1 MIVVDLSAVS
11 MSRPDRPLLSDV
23 SLTVS
28 TGERIGVVGING
40 TGKSTLL
47 RVVAGLEP
55 PERGTVRRGAG
66 ARISLLDQGG
76 DLPDTTA
83 LAAVGEG
90 WEAEAALTRL
100 GLGKLFD
107 RRVQQLS
114 GGQRKRVALARSLLN
129 PADLLILDEPTN
141 HLDVDGIE
149 WLEAELKRFRGA
161 VLLVTHDRHVLDRVT
176 NRIVELDRGRAYVHQ
191 GGYAAY
197 LDARA
202 EREAQ
207 TVRAEDVRRNL
218 ARSELAWL
226 RRGAPA
232 RTRKPKARIA
242 AATQTV
248 QSRAPGAA
256 RGVAL
261 DLHIAATPRLG
272 DTVIE
277 LRSVRVGYPDLA
289 APGEIRPVLD
299 GVDLALDPDER
310 LGIIG
315 LNGAGKSTLLDVL
328 AGRLAPTAGAVVTGP
343 TVRLGYWDQL
353 GQDLDPALRPVDVVA
368 GPARRPDWSDEA
380 FLERFWFDK
389 DNAWAPV
396 GTLSGGERRRLQ
408 LVATLAQRPNV
419 LLLDEPTNDLDLDTL
434 RVLED
439 FLEDWPGALVV
450 VSHDRAF
457 LERTVTDV
465 IIVDGNA
472 GATRRP
478 GGLSRWLADRAA
490 AAVPG
495 FAPPT
500 GRSGA
505 SGKTATGRSA
515 ASGKTATGKPAP
527 AKRAPG
533 GKPSAR
539 TLRHRLRDT
548 EKELATLARRR
559 DALNARLEEAGA
571 AADIAALARIGTE
584 LAEVTAAIDA
594 VEERWL
600 ELAAESES
608 G

>member
-1 MIVVDLSAVS
+1 MIVVDVSAVS

-23 SLTVS
+23 SVTIS

-47 RVVAGLEP
+47 RVVAGLEA
-55 PERGTVRRGAG
+55 PERGAVRRGAG
-66 ARISLLDQGG
+66 ARIALLDQGG

-100 GLGKLFD
+100 GLGDSFH
-107 RRVQQLS
+107 RPVRQLS
-114 GGQRKRVALARSLLN
+114 GGQRKRVALARALLE

-149 WLEAELKRFRGA
+149 WLETMLARFRGA

-176 NRIVELDRGRAYVHQ
+176 NRIIELDRGRAHVHQ
-191 GGYAAY
+191 GGYASY

-202 EREAQ
+202 EREQQQA
-207 TVRAEDVRRNL
+207 RAEDVRRNL

-248 QSRAPGAA
+248 TTRAPAAA
-256 RGVAL
+256 RAGAL
-261 DLHIAATPRLG
+261 DLHIAGTPRLG

-277 LRSVRVGYPDLA
+277 LRGVRAGHPDPSA
-289 APGEIRPVLD
+289 GGEVRTVLD

-310 LGIIG
+310 LGVIG

-328 AGRLAPTAGAVVTGP
+328 AGRLAPMDGTVVTGP

-353 GQDLDPALRPVDVVA
+353 GQDLDPSLRPVDVVA

-408 LVATLAQRPNV
+408 LVATLAARPNV

-465 IIVDGNA
+465 IVVDGSGRA
-472 GATRRP
+472 ARRP
-478 GGLSRWLADRAA
+478 GGLAGWLADRARTEDMPA
-490 AAVPG
+490 G
-495 FAPPT
+495 T
-500 GRSGA
+500 
-505 SGKTATGRSA
+505 
-515 ASGKTATGKPAP
+515 KPAGTKP
-527 AKRAPG
+527 AGTKPAGTKPG
-533 GKPSAR
+533 GTKPAGTKPAGKSSAS
-539 TLRHRLRDT
+539 TLRHRLREAD
-548 EKELATLARRR
+548 KELASLTRRR
-559 DALNARLEEAGA
+559 DTLNTELEAAGA
-571 AADIAALARIGTE
+571 AADIEALARIGTE
-584 LAEVTAAIDA
+584 LAELGAAIDE

-600 ELAAESES
+600 ALASEAES

>member
-1 MIVVDLSAVS
+1 M
-11 MSRPDRPLLSDV
+11 
-23 SLTVS
+23 
-28 TGERIGVVGING
+28 
-40 TGKSTLL
+40 
-47 RVVAGLEP
+47 
-55 PERGTVRRGAG
+55 
-66 ARISLLDQGG
+66 
-76 DLPDTTA
+76 A
-83 LAAVGEG
+83 LAA
-90 WEAEAALTRL
+90 A
-100 GLGKLFD
+100 
-107 RRVQQLS
+107 
-114 GGQRKRVALARSLLN
+114 LLN

-149 WLEAELKRFRGA
+149 WLEAELKKLRGA

-197 LDARA
+197 LNSKA
-202 EREAQ
+202 EREAL
-207 TVRAEDVRRNL
+207 TARVEDVRRNL

-248 QSRAPGAA
+248 QGRAPNAA
-256 RGVAL
+256 RGAAL

-277 LRSVRVGYPDLA
+277 LRSVRAGYGDAA

-299 GVDLALDPDER
+299 GVELALDPDER

-315 LNGAGKSTLLDVL
+315 LNGTGKSTLLDVL
-328 AGRLAPTAGAVVTGP
+328 ASRLAPLAGEVVTGP

-353 GQDLDPALRPVDVVA
+353 GADLDPDLRPVDVVA

-396 GTLSGGERRRLQ
+396 ATLSGGERRRLQ
-408 LVATLAQRPNV
+408 LVAILAQRPNV

-465 IIVDGNA
+465 IVVDGSG
-472 GATRRP
+472 GAARRP
-478 GGLSRWLADRAA
+478 GGLARWLADRAGGST
-490 AAVPG
+490 PG
-495 FAPPT
+495 PT
-500 GRSGA
+500 SSGGRSGPNRKRPAGSSPIARDGDRPIGA
-505 SGKTATGRSA
+505 S
-515 ASGKTATGKPAP
+515 
-527 AKRAPG
+527 
-533 GKPSAR
+533 KPSVS

-548 EKELATLARRR
+548 EKELASLTRQR
-559 DALNARLEEAGA
+559 DALNAQLEMAGVS
-571 AADIAALARIGTE
+571 ADIAALARIGTE
-584 LAEVTAAIDA
+584 LAAVSSALDA

-600 ELAAESES
+600 ELAAQSES